1 MAHEVAP
8 GAALLA
14 AEGPNARF
22 ANAGVGI
29 ARSDPFRPGSVT
41 KRFVAPVVPQL
52 AAGHRLSLSDSVDD
66 RPPGLVRGA
75 GDDGRRTTARP
86 APPHRRPVRV
96 HLGHRGGTVP
106 LTPLQSVRI
115 ALPHPPTGL
124 GRFASSNTNYVLLDR
139 VVERVTGRSYAA
151 EAERRI
157 ITPLRPT
164 GASFPGAHA
173 SLPPPHGRAYTAD
186 GPDVT
191 ELDPRGAGAAG
202 EHGRGHGPALEPAVL
217 AAEFCPRTP

>member
-1 MAHEVAP
+1 MSASPAP
-8 GAALLA
+8 TPSAREASPRGSSRRSSRNSPPDTGCPCPTPWTTVRPVWCAARATTAAAPRRALLRHT
-14 AEGPNARF
+14 GGLYDF
-22 ANAGVGI
+22 T
-29 ARSDPFRPGSVT
+29 SDT
-41 KRFVAPVVPQL
+41 
-52 AAGHRLSLSDSVDD
+52 
-66 RPPGLVRGA
+66 
-75 GDDGRRTTARP
+75 
-86 APPHRRPVRV
+86 
-96 HLGHRGGTVP
+96 GGTVP
-106 LTPLQSVRI
+106 LTPLQTVRI

-124 GRFASSNTNYVLLDR
+124 GRFSSSNTNYVLLGR

-186 GPDVT
+186 GPNVT

>member
-1 MAHEVAP
+1 MAHEGAP

-86 APPHRRPVRV
+86 APPHQRPVRL
-96 HLGHRGGTVP
+96 HLGHRGHCPPDTA
-106 LTPLQSVRI
+106 SVRTHR
-115 ALPHPPTGL
+115 APPSPTGL
-124 GRFASSNTNYVLLDR
+124 GRFACSNTNYVLLGR
-139 VVERVTGRSYAA
+139 VVEQDTGRSYAA

-202 EHGRGHGPALEPAVL
+202 EHGRGHGPALEPPVL